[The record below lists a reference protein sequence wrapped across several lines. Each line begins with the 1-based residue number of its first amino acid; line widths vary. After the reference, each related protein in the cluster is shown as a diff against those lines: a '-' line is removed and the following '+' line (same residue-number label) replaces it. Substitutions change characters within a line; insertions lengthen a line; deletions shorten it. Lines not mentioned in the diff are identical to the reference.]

1 MKNPAGLKAFADRLR
16 HLRKQKGLSQKKLA
30 DIANIEQT
38 TVARIETVRLA
49 PTLDL
54 LISISRAME
63 LEIYELVH
71 DPAITNSDKEV
82 RGTASS

>member
-16 HLRKQKGLSQKKLA
+16 YLRKQKGLSQKKLA

-38 TVARIETVRLA
+38 TVARIELVQLA

-82 RGTASS
+82 RGATPS